1 MQANYYLDIRIM
13 DSADDGELTLA
24 HLRNQIYSI
33 VHGVF
38 REIPNTFALALE
50 ISAKQKAKMHKKEL
64 RYKAPVLPQY
74 DVLRIFA
81 AEQHSLEQLIEK
93 IKGHW
98 KVRDYAILNHPAA
111 VPTAKVT
118 GYKSYFRFRIPT
130 LKTEKD
136 VESKT
141 QSLNAKRLKQAKK
154 MPYFKVSSQTTGQ
167 GFTVNIEILDI
178 DLNHPQYGL
187 PEDYINPKN
196 PHHVKD
202 LNGLPDSYGLARK
215 QQAFALPVFEII

>member
-50 ISAKQKAKMHKKEL
+50 TSAKQKAKMQKKEL
-64 RYKAPVLPQY
+64 KYKTPVLQQY

-81 AEQHSLEQLIEK
+81 AEQHSLEQLVDN

-98 KVRDYAILNHPAA
+98 KVRDYAILNHPVA
-111 VPTAKVT
+111 VPTAKVI

-130 LKTEKD
+130 LKTERNAAEKT
-136 VESKT
+136 ESRH
-141 QSLNAKRLKQAKK
+141 ARRLKEAKK
-154 MPYFKVSSQTTGQ
+154 MPYFKVSSQSTEQT
-167 GFTVNIEILDI
+167 FTVTIRIEDVTEAKA
-178 DLNHPQYGL
+178 G
-187 PEDYINPKN
+187 
-196 PHHVKD
+196 V
-202 LNGLPDSYGLARK
+202 PDGYGLAR
-215 QQAFALPVFEII
+215 QSQPFSLPVFEVN

>member
-1 MQANYYLDIRIM
+1 MQVNYYLDLRIM

-33 VHGVF
+33 LHGVF

-50 ISAKQKAKMHKKEL
+50 ISPRQKAKIERKEL
-64 RYKAPVLPQY
+64 KYKIPVSPQY

-81 AEQHSLEQLIEK
+81 NEQHSLEQLIDK

-98 KVRDYAILNHPAA
+98 KIRDYAILNQPTA

-130 LKTEKD
+130 LKMERN

-141 QSLNAKRLKQAKK
+141 QSRNARRLKEARK

-167 GFTVNIEILDI
+167 GFTVNVEILDV
-178 DLNHPQYGL
+178 DLNHPHYGL
-187 PEDYINPKN
+187 PENYADQVKN
-196 PHHVKD
+196 

-215 QQAFALPVFEII
+215 QQAFALPVFEVI

>member
-1 MQANYYLDIRIM
+1 MQANYYLDLRIM

-33 VHGVF
+33 LHAVF

-50 ISAKQKAKMHKKEL
+50 ISPKQKAKMQKKAL
-64 RYKAPVLPQY
+64 KYNAPVLPQY
-74 DVLRIFA
+74 DVLRMFA
-81 AEQHSLEQLIEK
+81 TEQHSLEQLIDK

-98 KVRDYAILNHPAA
+98 KIRDYAILNHPAA

-130 LKTEKD
+130 LNSERNATEKTE
-136 VESKT
+136 SR
-141 QSLNAKRLKQAKK
+141 NAKRLKQAKK
-154 MPYFKVSSQTTGQ
+154 MPYFQVASQTTGQ
-167 GFTVNIEILDI
+167 GFTVNVEILDV

-187 PEDYINPKN
+187 PKSYTNPEN
-196 PHHVKD
+196 AHVKD

-215 QQAFALPVFEII
+215 QQAFALPVFEVI